1 MICKKCGAELDEDA
15 LFCTECGEKV
25 VKNACPECGS
35 ELSEDAAFC
44 TECGKKV
51 APLRCPNCGK
61 ELEDES
67 KFCVYCGASIEQQGT
82 AQPKAAENLQQG
94 STISA
99 NKASDSA
106 NNKQAQNKN
115 KAPLIIAIIVAVIA
129 VLAIA
134 FAVRAYQRK
143 KIQEAIQ
150 SFTEDYN
157 QDYSRDYS
165 DGYSSES
172 YYENSPVEILE
183 ATTAEYSGRPIVIV
197 SYRWTNPESTTQS
210 ALFNVSLYAYQNG
223 VELEKPIFYDENDD
237 MRNRDVKP
245 GYSVDIEEAFY
256 LDDMVSDILVE
267 AVPWLGSDDEAYT
280 AKTFYF
286 SDDSYD
292 SEYSEYIFPYSDS
305 EYLTEEDLYGLS
317 ATELRIARNE
327 IYARNG
333 RMFND
338 ENLQAYF
345 DSCSWYVPSIPPEDF
360 KMWMLN
366 DVERANSDLIS
377 SYEEAMGYK

>member
-82 AQPKAAENLQQG
+82 AQPKAAGNLQQG
-94 STISA
+94 SPISA
-99 NKASDSA
+99 DKASASA

-115 KAPLIIAIIVAVIA
+115 KAPLIIAIIAAVIA

-165 DGYSSES
+165 YGYSSES

-183 ATTAEYSGRPIVIV
+183 ATTAEYSGRPMC
-197 SYRWTNPESTTQS
+197 RWMD
-210 ALFNVSLYAYQNG
+210 G
-223 VELEKPIFYDENDD
+223 
-237 MRNRDVKP
+237 
-245 GYSVDIEEAFY
+245 
-256 LDDMVSDILVE
+256 
-267 AVPWLGSDDEAYT
+267 
-280 AKTFYF
+280 
-286 SDDSYD
+286 
-292 SEYSEYIFPYSDS
+292 
-305 EYLTEEDLYGLS
+305 
-317 ATELRIARNE
+317 
-327 IYARNG
+327 
-333 RMFND
+333 
-338 ENLQAYF
+338 
-345 DSCSWYVPSIPPEDF
+345 
-360 KMWMLN
+360 
-366 DVERANSDLIS
+366 
-377 SYEEAMGYK
+377 